1 MSLPEKPDLV
11 LGFTPLTDCA
21 PLVVAL
27 EHGHFERFGLRV
39 TLSCEPSWANI
50 RDKLATG
57 LLDAAQMLAPMPIA
71 STLGVGPLH
80 QAMVTALSLGL
91 NGNTI
96 TVSTELARCMTEA
109 DPAGMATV
117 SGRAR
122 ALARVVAERSE
133 IGAARLRFASVFPFS
148 MHSFH
153 LRRWF
158 ASAGLRA
165 NRDIRLIVQP
175 PVRMVA
181 ELEAGEIDGFCV
193 GEPWGSLAVARG
205 SGSSLLGTDEL
216 WNCAPEKVLGV
227 RLDFAER
234 YPETHLALVCALLE
248 AARWCDEREH
258 RPQLARLLADGG
270 FVRAPAS
277 VLELSDSHVFHR
289 YAANFPWRSHAIWII
304 AEMLRW
310 GQIEKPLDV
319 RAAAASVY
327 RTDLAREAAVRL
339 GLALPHSDEKS
350 EGTHAGPWQAPGT
363 SAPITLG
370 PDLFFDGGTFDP
382 GDPIGYLARCEPTD
396 LRFPL
401 EELEAL
407 QS

>member
-1 MSLPEKPDLV
+1 MSAPEKPDLV

-21 PLVVAL
+21 PLIVAL
-27 EHGHFERFGLRV
+27 EHGHFERYGLRV
-39 TLSCEPSWANI
+39 ALSCEPSWANI
-50 RDKLATG
+50 RDKLAAG
-57 LLDAAQMLAPMPIA
+57 VLDGAQMLAPMPIA

-96 TVSTELARCMTEA
+96 TVSTELARSMAEA
-109 DPAGMATV
+109 DPQAMATV

-122 ALARVVAERSE
+122 ALARVVAERSD
-133 IGAARLRFASVFPFS
+133 IGAARLRFASVFPVS
-148 MHSFH
+148 MHAYH

-165 NRDIRLIVQP
+165 ERDLRLVVQS

-181 ELEAGEIDGFCV
+181 ELEAGAIDGFCV

-205 SGSSLLGTDEL
+205 SGSSLLATHEL

-234 YPETHLALVCALLE
+234 HPETHLALVCALLE
-248 AARWCDEREH
+248 AARWCDAHEN
-258 RPQLARLLADGG
+258 RPKLARMLADGG

-277 VLELSDSHVFHR
+277 VLALSESHVFHR

-319 RAAAASVY
+319 RTAAASVY
-327 RTDLAREAAVRL
+327 RTDLAREAASRL
-339 GLALPHSDEKS
+339 GLAVPQADEKR
-350 EGTHAGPWQAPGT
+350 EGTHAEPWQAAGT
-363 SAPITLG
+363 TGPITLG
-370 PDLFFDGGTFDP
+370 PDLFFDGSVFDP
-382 GDPIGYLARCEPTD
+382 GDPVGYLARCEVSD

-407 QS
+407 QA

>member
-1 MSLPEKPDLV
+1 LSLPEKPDLV

-50 RDKLATG
+50 RDKLAAG
-57 LLDAAQMLAPMPIA
+57 VLDAAQMLAPIPIA

-80 QAMVTALSLGL
+80 QPMVTALSLGL

-96 TVSTELARCMTEA
+96 TVSTELARSMTEA
-109 DPAGMATV
+109 DPQGMATV

-122 ALARVVAERSE
+122 ALARVVAKRRAA
-133 IGAARLRFASVFPFS
+133 GAARLRIASVFPVS
-148 MHSFH
+148 MHAYH

-165 NRDIRLIVQP
+165 DRDLRLIVQSP
-175 PVRMVA
+175 GRMVA
-181 ELEAGEIDGFCV
+181 ELEASAIDGFCV

-205 SGSSLLGTDEL
+205 SGTSLLATHEL
-216 WNCAPEKVLGV
+216 WNGAPEKVLGV

-248 AARWCDEREH
+248 AARWCDVREN
-258 RPQLARLLADGG
+258 RPRLARILAAGG

-277 VLELSDSHVFHR
+277 VLELSDFHVFHR

-327 RTDLAREAAVRL
+327 RTDLARDAASRL
-339 GLALPHSDEKS
+339 GLSVPLCDEKT
-350 EGTHAGPWQAPGT
+350 EGTHAGPWETAGT
-363 SAPITLG
+363 SAPIELG
-370 PDLFFDGGTFDP
+370 PDLFFDSSEFDP
-382 GDPIGYLARCEPTD
+382 SDLIGYLARCEATD

-407 QS
+407 QT

>member
-1 MSLPEKPDLV
+1 MILPEKPDLV

-21 PLVVAL
+21 LLVVAL

-39 TLSCEPSWANI
+39 TLSSEPSWANI
-50 RDKLATG
+50 RDKLAAG
-57 LLDAAQMLAPMPIA
+57 LLDAAHMLAPMPIA

-80 QAMVTALSLGL
+80 QPMVTALSLGL

-96 TVSTELARCMTEA
+96 TVSTELCRSMNEA
-109 DPAGMATV
+109 DAPGMETV
-117 SGRAR
+117 AGRAR
-122 ALARVVAERSE
+122 ALARVVALRRAA
-133 IGAARLRFASVFPFS
+133 GAAPLRFASVFPFS
-148 MHSFH
+148 MHAYH

-165 NRDIRLIVQP
+165 DRDVRVMVVP
-175 PVRMVA
+175 PGRMVE
-181 ELEAGEIDGFCV
+181 ELEAGAIDGFCV

-205 SGSSLLGTDEL
+205 SGSSLLATHEL
-216 WNCAPEKVLGV
+216 WNSAPEKVLGV
-227 RLDFAER
+227 RREFAER

-248 AARWCDEREH
+248 AARWCDVREN
-258 RPQLARLLADGG
+258 RPGLARILVDGG
-270 FVRAPAS
+270 YVRAPAK
-277 VLELSDSHVFHR
+277 VLELADFHVFHR
-289 YAANFPWRSHAIWII
+289 YAATFPWRSHAIWII

-327 RTDLAREAAVRL
+327 RTDVARDAAARL
-339 GLALPHSDEKS
+339 GLAAPLTDEKT
-350 EGTHAGPWQAPGT
+350 EGTHAQPWEIAGST
-363 SAPITLG
+363 GPITLG
-370 PDLFFDGGTFDP
+370 PDLFFDGTQFDP
-382 GDPIGYLARCEPTD
+382 DDLVGYLARCEPAE

-401 EELEAL
+401 EELAAL